1 MKRMHIF
8 SWQKVFAVAVIVVEF
23 HSDDVQVQ
31 EVSATCEVYC
41 KNAPQKYAA
50 RNFYYSNVNFG
61 NHST

>member
-41 KNAPQKYAA
+41 KKPPIFTTQ
-50 RNFYYSNVNFG
+50 
-61 NHST
+61 T